1 MSDFESE
8 FEASAYRDGFKRG
21 MLDTVALACDRV
33 LSVLE
38 WKDRYMVLDYLMSA
52 RPPEDNDE

>member
-1 MSDFESE
+1 MSDFETE

-33 LSVLE
+33 VSVLE
-38 WKDRYMVLDYLMSA
+38 WQDRQMVLEYLLTK
-52 RPPEDNDE
+52 RPPEDYDE